1 MADDLCYISATDAIA
16 AFRKKTLSPV
26 ELVDAL
32 IARCETANP
41 KINAFT
47 YTFFDRAHDQARQA
61 EQRYRSGRVRK
72 LEGVPVVIKDQHE
85 MKGEITTHGSRLF
98 EHHVDTVSQ
107 PFVDRLLRAGAIV
120 LGRSTTPEFAS
131 ATVTHS
137 KLWGVTRNPW
147 NTRFAPGGS
156 TGGGAAAVAAGM
168 TTLSDGGDFA
178 GSIRIPSSCCG
189 VFGYKPPVGRVPMLR
204 PGNFNDHVSHGPIT
218 RTVADAALM
227 YGVMAGPD
235 PVDMTA
241 MPGRPAIPASF
252 EPLKG
257 WKIAFSPDLGFFEV
271 VPEVAKAVRAALDA
285 FRAMGC
291 TIEEI
296 DLDWDERTVLAF
308 LVQSRELGFRRPQDM
323 TAKER
328 GQLSDYILHRPKR
341 LAKAKHLRYTDGLL
355 IKSEMYEKL
364 QPFLERNRILLCP
377 TLSVPSVK
385 ATHSPIDFSFRI
397 NGHKVEP
404 GIGWCLTFPFNIL
417 GTLPAATVPCGFAKS
432 GVPIGLQIVGRPYD
446 DASVFHAAAF
456 FEKARP
462 WVQHRPRI

>member
-1 MADDLCYISATDAIA
+1 MADDLCYIAATDAIA
-16 AFRKKTLSPV
+16 AFRKKKLSPV
-26 ELVDAL
+26 ELVDAT
-32 IARCETANP
+32 IARIERVNP

-47 YTFFDRAHDQARQA
+47 YTFFDRAREQARQA
-61 EQRYRSGRVRK
+61 EQRYHSGKPRK
-72 LEGVPVVIKDQHE
+72 LEGVPIVIKDQHE

-98 EHHVDTVSQ
+98 EHHVDNVSQ
-107 PFVDRLLRAGAIV
+107 PFVERLLRAGAIAV
-120 LGRSTTPEFAS
+120 GRSTTPEFAS

-156 TGGGAAAVAAGM
+156 TGGGAAAVASGM
-168 TTLSDGGDFA
+168 TVLSDGGDFA
-178 GSIRIPSSCCG
+178 GSIRVPASCCG
-189 VFGYKPPVGRVPMLR
+189 VFGYKPPAGRVPML
-204 PGNFNDHVSHGPIT
+204 PPTNLNDHVSHGPIA

-227 YGVMAGPD
+227 YGIMAGPD

-241 MPGRPAIPASF
+241 MPGRPAIPSAF
-252 EPLKG
+252 KPLKG
-257 WKIAFSPDLGFFEV
+257 WKIAFSPDLGFYEV

-291 TIEEI
+291 IIEEI
-296 DLDWDERTVLAF
+296 ELGWDERTVLAF

-328 GQLSDYILHRPKR
+328 AQLSDYILHRPKR
-341 LAKAKHLRYTDGLL
+341 LARAKHLRNTDSLL
-355 IKSEMYEKL
+355 IRTEMYAKL
-364 QPFLERNRILLCP
+364 QPFLARNRILVCP

-397 NGHKVEP
+397 NGNKVEP

-417 GTLPAATVPCGFAKS
+417 GTLPAATVPCGFANS
-432 GVPIGLQIVGRPYD
+432 GVPIGLQIVGRPFD
-446 DASVFHAAAF
+446 DASVFHAAAA

-462 WVQHRPRI
+462 WVQHRPKL